1 MVKDYIFAVKPMQM
15 NIPEQIEA
23 IKRELPPHV
32 KLVAVT
38 KTHPVDTIMQAYS
51 TGHKIFGENKVQ
63 ELVSKYDL
71 MPKDVE
77 WHLIGHLQTN
87 KVKYIAPFVSLI
99 HSVDSLKLLSVIDK
113 EAQKCNRIIDCLLQ
127 VYIASEETKFGLS
140 ADELHELLQSPELEQ
155 LQNVRVCGL
164 MGMATFTDNMQQ
176 VRMEFRFLKNLF
188 DEVKLRYF
196 SAKPWFKDLSMGMSN
211 DYRIAVEEGSTMVR
225 IGSNI
230 FGHRSYT

>member
-63 ELVSKYDL
+63 DLVSKYDL